1 MQVFLVGW
9 LVIVLVIFLMLLWVP
24 RKNNACCLLRMEIL
38 LALKFICRHCI
49 KTEHIYKKQCK
60 PMGQICPGIQAP
72 GTHLLKS
79 QELDKTSIQLCSLI
93 ILTALLQLCI
103 FVFSPQIF
111 SSFLLL
117 PFPFI
122 SNHFWQLIQHY
133 QPLLWRSS
141 LDPQQCAP
149 SLLQHS

>member
-1 MQVFLVGW
+1 MKSSVN
-9 LVIVLVIFLMLLWVP
+9 LWA
-24 RKNNACCLLRMEIL
+24 KSA
-38 LALKFICRHCI
+38 LAY
-49 KTEHIYKKQCK
+49 E
-60 PMGQICPGIQAP
+60 PP

-103 FVFSPQIF
+103 FIFSPQIF

-122 SNHFWQLIQHY
+122 SNHF
-133 QPLLWRSS
+133 
-141 LDPQQCAP
+141 
-149 SLLQHS
+149 